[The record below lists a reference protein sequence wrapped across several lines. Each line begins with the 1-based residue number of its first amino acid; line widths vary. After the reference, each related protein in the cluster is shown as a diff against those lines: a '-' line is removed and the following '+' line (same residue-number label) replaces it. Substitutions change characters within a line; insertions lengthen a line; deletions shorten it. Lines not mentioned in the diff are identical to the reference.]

1 MALNLRQK
9 QAECISRMLNLNQPV
24 NATGTANEE
33 VYKILIY
40 DRFCHTVD
48 PCFHLNF
55 SSTIARSLLEDL
67 ASGTLNSDSIQRISK
82 HDFRY
87 HPLVDDVLGLKLIR
101 LSVPGEKWRLRLI
114 QCKKDVVEVNRRTGG
129 ADGAEFD
136 GTEVNR

>member
-67 ASGTLNSDSIQRISK
+67 ASRTLNSDSIQRILK

-101 LSVPGEKWRLRLI
+101 LSVPGEK
-114 QCKKDVVEVNRRTGG
+114 CKKDVVEVNRRTGVPM
-129 ADGAEFD
+129 ELNLM
-136 GTEVNR
+136 ELR